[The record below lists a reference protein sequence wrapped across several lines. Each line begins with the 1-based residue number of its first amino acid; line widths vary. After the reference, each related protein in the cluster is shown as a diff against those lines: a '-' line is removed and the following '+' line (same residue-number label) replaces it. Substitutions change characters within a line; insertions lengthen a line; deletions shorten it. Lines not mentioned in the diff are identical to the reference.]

1 MVWGIWAKA
10 IVVRWAPLGREM
22 CKTNPTW
29 TARRANAQ
37 NKPNPADRRRVS
49 GGGRPTRKEPKR
61 AEQSQFRAARGRLPW
76 RSVRNE
82 PNLARLGRVTE
93 ESVQNEAK
101 LGGTGVLG
109 QRVPY
114 GPWPGRGVKHAKRT
128 QFADCGLKDV
138 ARGRPTPDQVGGR
151 PYEEAKRAKRTQFRP
166 PGVRRRRRNVQDE
179 ANWEVSSCQFEVSG
193 VRSERACARASRVA
207 GHAAAVGQVSPRV
220 PGSGVLDKPSG
231 LPGLSKRA
239 SGDGDPQRGLSRL
252 GIHARPPIRSGA
264 GSAKSMGRAP
274 SAGRAVRRDGGV
286 VGIRWQSVRPS

>member
-22 CKTNPTW
+22 CKTNPIW

-82 PNLARLGRVTE
+82 ANFGRPGRVTE

-114 GPWPGRGVKHAKRT
+114 GPWPGRGVRRAKRT

-138 ARGRPTPDQVGGR
+138 AWGRPTPDQVGGR
-151 PYEEAKRAKRTQFRP
+151 PYEEAKRAKRTQFGPRARKWARVGRARGP
-166 PGVRRRRRNVQDE
+166 AGGRLCETNPISAARGPAPE
-179 ANWEVSSCQFEVSG
+179 AK
-193 VRSERACARASRVA
+193 CARRS
-207 GHAAAVGQVSPRV
+207 QF
-220 PGSGVLDKPSG
+220 GSVK
-231 LPGLSKRA
+231 LP
-239 SGDGDPQRGLSRL
+239 
-252 GIHARPPIRSGA
+252 
-264 GSAKSMGRAP
+264 
-274 SAGRAVRRDGGV
+274 V
-286 VGIRWQSVRPS
+286 